1 MQVPL
6 YIEYYS
12 VSLGW
17 FLYTGSTV
25 HRILSVSLGWSL
37 YTGST
42 VHLLLQCVP
51 WVVFICR
58 FHCTSTTTVCPLGG
72 LYMQVPLYINYYGV
86 SLRRSLYT
94 GSTVHQLLQCVPWV
108 VFIYRFHCT
117 STTTVCPLGGLYMQV
132 PLYIYYYSVSL
143 GWSLYTGSTVHQLLQ
158 CVPWVVF
165 IYRFHCTS
173 TTTVCPLGG
182 LYIQVPLYINYYGVS
197 LGWSLYTGSTVHQ
210 LLQCVPWV
218 VFIYRFHCTST
229 TTVCP
234 LGGLYIQVPLY
245 INYYSVS
252 FGWSFIQVQ

>member
-25 HRILSVSLGWSL
+25 HQILSVSLGWSL

-86 SLRRSLYT
+86 SLGRSLYT

-143 GWSLYTGSTVHQLLQ
+143 GWSLYAGSTVHLLLQCVPWVVFICRFHCTSTTTVFHLGGLYIQVPLYINCYSVSLGWSLYTGSTVHLLLQ

-182 LYIQVPLYINYYGVS
+182 LL
-197 LGWSLYTGSTVHQ
+197 
-210 LLQCVPWV
+210 
-218 VFIYRFHCTST
+218 YRFNK
-229 TTVCP
+229 
-234 LGGLYIQVPLY
+234 L
-245 INYYSVS
+245 
-252 FGWSFIQVQ
+252 